1 MQEASYAFILKNFSS
16 MYFDCR
22 GKVKEVREYLE
33 NECGFHTANW
43 DTKEYLGLEVLYVS
57 SSDGLH
63 EVHGEFREDGKSFPY
78 NVYSIKN
85 LLQGSN
91 LCNKSVYRPIRLKE

>member
-1 MQEASYAFILKNFSS
+1 MKEASHPFILKHFSN

-63 EVHGEFREDGKSFPY
+63 EVHGEYKNDKSFPY
-78 NVYSIKN
+78 TVYSIKN
-85 LLQGSN
+85 LLPCSN
-91 LCNKSVYRPIRLKE
+91 LYNKSVYKPIRLKE

>member
-1 MQEASYAFILKNFSS
+1 MQEASYSFILRNFSN

-33 NECGFHTANW
+33 NECGFHTADW
-43 DTKEYLGLEVLYVS
+43 DTKEYLDLEVLYIS
-57 SSDGLH
+57 SICESH
-63 EVHGEFREDGKSFPY
+63 EVHGEFRENGKAYPY
-78 NVYSIKN
+78 TVYSIKN

-91 LCNKSVYRPIRLKE
+91 LCNKSVYKPIRLKE